1 MAKKYEN
8 VEKILGLLED
18 EQLGGLQ
25 KRLSSTERS
34 LSDILKKLS
43 VLENESDP
51 DDEANISK
59 IIECYDS
66 LIVLY
71 ADKGDSKTGM
81 EQGRMAFE
89 YAEKLSSEF
98 AKDSA
103 MAVMASAIEMAEN
116 SSRIISWMVLIRFPI
131 EYYLPY

>member
-43 VLENESDP
+43 VFT
-51 DDEANISK
+51 K
-59 IIECYDS
+59 K
-66 LIVLY
+66 V
-71 ADKGDSKTGM
+71 
-81 EQGRMAFE
+81 
-89 YAEKLSSEF
+89 
-98 AKDSA
+98 
-103 MAVMASAIEMAEN
+103 VH
-116 SSRIISWMVLIRFPI
+116 
-131 EYYLPY
+131 